1 MLNNDKRNVTN
12 FLLFLIKYGEIF
24 FCFFLSSF
32 SWYLNMDIDID
43 LIYNWEIAS
52 QIFLFKIT
60 Q

>member
-1 MLNNDKRNVTN
+1 MLSNDKRNVTN
-12 FLLFLIKYGEIF
+12 FLLLLIKYGEIF
-24 FCFFLSSF
+24 LFLSSF
-32 SWYLNMDIDID
+32 SWYVNMDIDTD

>member
-1 MLNNDKRNVTN
+1 MLSNDKRNVTN
-12 FLLFLIKYGEIF
+12 FLLLLIKYGEIF
-24 FCFFLSSF
+24 LFLSSF
-32 SWYLNMDIDID
+32 SWYVNMDIDID